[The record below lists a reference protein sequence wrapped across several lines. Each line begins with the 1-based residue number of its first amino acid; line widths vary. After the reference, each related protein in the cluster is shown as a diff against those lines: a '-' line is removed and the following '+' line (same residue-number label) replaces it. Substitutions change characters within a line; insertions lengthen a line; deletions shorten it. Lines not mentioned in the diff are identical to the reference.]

1 MPAVVLAVLA
11 FLAAWPASAQTSDQA
26 ALTALA
32 GPLYQELAGIKGMAS
47 PGPPPP
53 ILIKSREDTR
63 RFIQKELD
71 RRYPPAQLEAERK
84 GLVAWGLI
92 PADYDLRRLFVDLM
106 EEQIAAYYDPVA
118 KVMVVGDWLPPEQ
131 QQAALMH
138 ELVHALQDH
147 QMSLE
152 KFISPQT
159 GQGDQIL
166 ARQALIEGE
175 AVAIMLVLL
184 LKSQGADL
192 SALPD
197 LGAVRSMIAAGTLGP
212 VVAAAP
218 KFLRDLLV
226 FPYVDGLNFM
236 YEFNKRQPW
245 SAMPTLYRD
254 PPRSTAQIL
263 DPEQRLGKRQDP
275 ISIGLPDLGVLA
287 PGVKVLTEDELGAF
301 TLGAVLE
308 AQLGEQAARLGA
320 RSWRGD
326 RYRVWED
333 ADGRLVIAY
342 LVAMQDDATAAAF
355 AHTYAKVIERRQP
368 ALAGRGASSAGGAL
382 TAWRDGNR
390 VFVVERHGPEVLVL
404 QQMPSAAV
412 DAARD
417 AIWRARAGAA
427 KP

>member
-1 MPAVVLAVLA
+1 MATRIDAAPGARNASGRGALRYSHFMLLRRPHAMPAVVLAVLA
-11 FLAAWPASAQTSDQA
+11 FLAAWPASAQTTDQA

-32 GPLYQELAGIKGMAS
+32 GPLYQELAGIKGLAS

-118 KVMVVGDWLPPEQ
+118 KVMVVGDWLPPDQ

-152 KFISPQT
+152 AFIAPQT
-159 GQGDQIL
+159 GRGDQIL
-166 ARQALIEGE
+166 ARQALVEGE

-226 FPYVDGLNFM
+226 FPYVDGLNFV

-254 PPRSTAQIL
+254 PPQSTAQIL

-275 ISIGLPDLGVLA
+275 ISISLPDLGTLA
-287 PGVKVLTEDELGAF
+287 PGLKAVTEDELGEF
-301 TLGAVLE
+301 TLSAVLE
-308 AQLGEQAARLGA
+308 AQLGEQTGRLGA

-326 RYRVWED
+326 HYRVWED

-342 LVAMQDDATAAAF
+342 LVAMQDDATA
-355 AHTYAKVIERRQP
+355 
-368 ALAGRGASSAGGAL
+368 
-382 TAWRDGNR
+382 
-390 VFVVERHGPEVLVL
+390 
-404 QQMPSAAV
+404 
-412 DAARD
+412 
-417 AIWRARAGAA
+417 
-427 KP
+427 

>member
-1 MPAVVLAVLA
+1 
-11 FLAAWPASAQTSDQA
+11 
-26 ALTALA
+26 
-32 GPLYQELAGIKGMAS
+32 
-47 PGPPPP
+47 
-53 ILIKSREDTR
+53 
-63 RFIQKELD
+63 
-71 RRYPPAQLEAERK
+71 
-84 GLVAWGLI
+84 
-92 PADYDLRRLFVDLM
+92 
-106 EEQIAAYYDPVA
+106 
-118 KVMVVGDWLPPEQ
+118 
-131 QQAALMH
+131 
-138 ELVHALQDH
+138 
-147 QMSLE
+147 
-152 KFISPQT
+152 
-159 GQGDQIL
+159 
-166 ARQALIEGE
+166 
-175 AVAIMLVLL
+175 
-184 LKSQGADL
+184 
-192 SALPD
+192 
-197 LGAVRSMIAAGTLGP
+197 MIAAGTLGP

-245 SAMPTLYRD
+245 SAMPTLYGD

-308 AQLGEQAARLGA
+308 TQLGEQAGRLGA

-390 VFVVERHGPEVLVL
+390 VFVVERRGPEVLVL
-404 QQMPSAAV
+404 QQMPSAAA